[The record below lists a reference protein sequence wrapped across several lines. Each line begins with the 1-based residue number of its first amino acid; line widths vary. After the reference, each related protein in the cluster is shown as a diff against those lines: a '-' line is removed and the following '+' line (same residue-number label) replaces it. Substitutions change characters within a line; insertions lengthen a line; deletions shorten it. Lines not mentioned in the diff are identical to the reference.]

1 MKNLIKTSV
10 LAALLA
16 MSAQASAK
24 TAIFDLNF
32 IATNNY
38 GTTSSSVGTVTMT
51 DLADLNLGD
60 GASGV
65 RVTVSLGN
73 LAQFS
78 SGNTGAVWI
87 SSYEMNFAGTEN
99 LDNDN
104 YRNVAG
110 LGTNDIE
117 WSENGC
123 VNYGSSCGPSSGA
136 QAGWGG
142 TAGDPAWGQEI
153 NFATS
158 TFTNGQFSTID
169 YLNGGA
175 AGYTGFSVDQFLANA
190 VTNNGDANAP
200 DAYFWIRIRGNTAA
214 NGGGMASSGY
224 WGNSIVNGSNTG
236 LNYRLNVLA
245 TSATVVPEAETY
257 AMFMAGLGLMGAVVR
272 RRKSA

>member
-1 MKNLIKTSV
+1 MKNVIKTSV

-16 MSAQASAK
+16 VSAQASAK
-24 TAIFDLNF
+24 TATFDLNF

-38 GTTSSSVGTVTMT
+38 GTTSNSVGSITMT

-65 RVTVSLGN
+65 RVTVSLNN
-73 LAQFS
+73 LSQFA

-99 LDNDN
+99 LGNDN

-123 VNYGSSCGPSSGA
+123 VNYGSSCGPSSGV

-153 NFATS
+153 NFAAS

-200 DAYFWIRIRGNTAA
+200 DAYFWIRIRGNTAQ

-224 WGNSIVNGSNTG
+224 WGNSITNGSNTG

-245 TSATVVPEAETY
+245 TSATVVPEAETF
-257 AMFMAGLGLMGAVVR
+257 AMMMAGLGLMGAVVR

>member
-1 MKNLIKTSV
+1 MKNVIKTAV

-16 MSAQASAK
+16 VSAQASAK

-38 GTTSSSVGTVTMT
+38 GTTSASVGTVTMT

-73 LAQFS
+73 LSQFS
-78 SGNTGAVWI
+78 TGTTGAVWI
-87 SSYEMNFAGTEN
+87 SSYEMNFADTGA
-99 LDNDN
+99 LANDN
-104 YRNVAG
+104 YRHVAG
-110 LGTNDIE
+110 LNTSNIE
-117 WSENGC
+117 WEENGC
-123 VNYGSSCGPSSGA
+123 VSYGTNCGTP

-142 TAGDPAWGQEI
+142 AAGDEAWGQEI
-153 NFATS
+153 NFSTS

-169 YLNGGA
+169 YLNGGL

-190 VTNNGDANAP
+190 VSNNGDPTAP

-214 NGGGMASSGY
+214 NGGGMASNGY

-257 AMFMAGLGLMGAVVR
+257 AMFMAGLGLIGGIVR

>member
-1 MKNLIKTSV
+1 MKNVIKTAV

-16 MSAQASAK
+16 VSAQASAK

-38 GTTSSSVGTVTMT
+38 GTTSASVGTVTMT

-73 LAQFS
+73 LSQFS
-78 SGNTGAVWI
+78 TGTTGAVWI
-87 SSYEMNFAGTEN
+87 SSYEMNFADTAALG
-99 LDNDN
+99 NDN
-104 YRNVAG
+104 YRHVSG
-110 LGTNDIE
+110 LNTNRIE
-117 WSENGC
+117 WEEDGC
-123 VNYGSSCGPSSGA
+123 LGYGASCAASGG
-136 QAGWGG
+136 GWGG
-142 TAGDPAWGQEI
+142 VEFDPAWGQEV

-169 YLNGGA
+169 YLNGGV
-175 AGYTGFSVDQFLANA
+175 AGYTGFSVDQLLANA
-190 VTNNGDANAP
+190 VDHSSDPTAP

-214 NGGGMASSGY
+214 NGGGMADSGY
-224 WGNSIVNGSNTG
+224 WGNSFTNGSGSG

-257 AMFMAGLGLMGAVVR
+257 AMFMAGLGLIGGIVR

>member
-1 MKNLIKTSV
+1 MKNLFKTSV

-16 MSAQASAK
+16 VSAQASAK
-24 TAIFDLNF
+24 TATFDLNF

-38 GTTSSSVGTVTMT
+38 GTTSSSVGTVNMT

-87 SSYEMNFAGTEN
+87 SSYEMNFADTAALG
-99 LDNDN
+99 NDN
-104 YRNVAG
+104 YRHVAG
-110 LGTNDIE
+110 LNTSNIE
-117 WSENGC
+117 WEENGC
-123 VNYGSSCGPSSGA
+123 VSYGSSCGSP
-136 QAGWGG
+136 QNGWGG
-142 TAGDPAWGQEI
+142 ATGDEAWGQEI

-169 YLNGGA
+169 YLNGGV

-224 WGNSIVNGSNTG
+224 WGNSITNGSNTG

-245 TSATVVPEAETY
+245 TTAAVVPEAETY

>member
-10 LAALLA
+10 LAALLTI
-16 MSAQASAK
+16 SAQASAK
-24 TAIFDLNF
+24 TATFDLNF

-87 SSYEMNFAGTEN
+87 SSYEMNFADTAALG
-99 LDNDN
+99 DDN
-104 YRNVAG
+104 YRHVAG
-110 LGTNDIE
+110 LNTSNIE
-117 WSENGC
+117 WEENGC
-123 VNYGSSCGPSSGA
+123 VSYGSSCGSP
-136 QAGWGG
+136 QKGWGG
-142 TAGDPAWGQEI
+142 ATGDEAWGQEI

-169 YLNGGA
+169 YLNGGV

-190 VTNNGDANAP
+190 VSNNGDTNAP

-224 WGNSIVNGSNTG
+224 WGNSITNGSNTG

-245 TSATVVPEAETY
+245 TTAAVVPEAETY

>member
-1 MKNLIKTSV
+1 MKNVIKTSV

-16 MSAQASAK
+16 VSAQASAK
-24 TAIFDLNF
+24 TATFDLNF

-38 GTTSSSVGTVTMT
+38 GTTSNSVGSITMT

-65 RVTVSLGN
+65 RVTVSLNN
-73 LAQFS
+73 LSQFA

-99 LDNDN
+99 LGNDN

-117 WSENGC
+117 WEENGC
-123 VNYGSSCGPSSGA
+123 VSYGASCGNP
-136 QAGWGG
+136 QKGWGG
-142 TAGDPAWGQEI
+142 ATGDAAWGQEI

-169 YLNGGA
+169 YLNGGV

-190 VTNNGDANAP
+190 VSNNGDTNAP

-224 WGNSIVNGSNTG
+224 WGNSITNGSNTG

-245 TSATVVPEAETY
+245 TSATVVPEAETF
-257 AMFMAGLGLMGAVVR
+257 AMMMAGLGLMGAVVR

>member
-1 MKNLIKTSV
+1 MKNVIKTSV

-16 MSAQASAK
+16 VSAQASAK

-38 GTTSSSVGTVTMT
+38 GTTANSVGTVTVT
-51 DLADLNLGD
+51 DLADLSAGD
-60 GASGV
+60 GV
-65 RVTVSLGN
+65 RVTVSLSN
-73 LAQFS
+73 LSQFA

-87 SSYEMNFAGTEN
+87 SSYEMNFAGTE
-99 LDNDN
+99 LLGSDNVR
-104 YRNVAG
+104 YVAG
-110 LGTNDIE
+110 LNTSNIE
-117 WSENGC
+117 WEENGC
-123 VNYGSSCGPSSGA
+123 VGYGASCAASTPVG
-136 QAGWGG
+136 GWGG
-142 TAGDPAWGQEI
+142 DASDPAFGQEI

-169 YLNGGA
+169 YLNGGV
-175 AGYTGFSVDQFLANA
+175 AGYTGFSVDQLLANA
-190 VTNNGDANAP
+190 VEHNSDANAP

-257 AMFMAGLGLMGAVVR
+257 AMFMAGLGLIGGIVR